1 MAIKGSLGEASLPD
15 VFQLLAMGQKSGCL
29 SVTDRSAFGSIYFE
43 RGRITYAAMVNRRD
57 RLGDLLVKNGLI
69 DGSDLSAAVD
79 AQGEHPD
86 RRLGEILIE
95 RGAITPD
102 QLEQYI
108 RLQIEEA
115 VFHLFTW
122 AQGSF
127 YFEPGQKPDPEAMLV
142 SINPENLLLE
152 GARRIDEWS
161 QIETR
166 ISSLDLIFEA
176 EPDRR
181 LEGIALAEE
190 QRKILPLLDGRRTV
204 QEVAD
209 DAGLVEFDTA
219 KALFGLLQAG
229 LARAAGR
236 REAAGPAVPPA
247 RVEEHRNLG
256 VAFYR
261 TGMYEEATRE
271 FRRVRELDPD
281 AVDARFHLALIALRT
296 GAWDE
301 AVQGLQEVLET
312 GGMRSSVLC
321 DLAIALERTGRLR
334 EAELVVEEALRAA
347 PDYAPALLS
356 RGILLWKRG
365 DAFGAAEAFR
375 RYRAELG
382 DARPP
387 AVYFAFATLA
397 EAATARSDGAIRLG
411 TYGVELHPHSIP
423 VLLHLGAVRERRG
436 EWQAAEELY
445 RRAVDQPDPP
455 AQAFKALGDAL
466 YHRGAYDEATRMLE
480 RAVDAAPD
488 LGDDVFFKLG
498 NLAYKR
504 IDRQRAV
511 ELWRRALELNPAH
524 HVARTNLE
532 LIEHTL
538 GRSTAA
544 AV

>member
-15 VFQLLAMGQKSGCL
+15 VLQLLAMGQKTGCL

-43 RGRITYAAMVNRRD
+43 RGKITYAAMVNRRD

-69 DGSDLSAAVD
+69 ESSDLAAAVD

-95 RGAITPD
+95 RGAITPE

-122 AQGSF
+122 SQGSF

-176 EPDRR
+176 ERVRP
-181 LEGIALAEE
+181 LEGIELADE

-209 DAGLVEFDTA
+209 DSGLVEFDAA

-229 LARAAGR
+229 LAHAAGR
-236 REAAGPAVPPA
+236 REAGGPAVPPA

-271 FRRVRELDPD
+271 FRRVRELDPA
-281 AVDARFHLALIALRT
+281 AVDAPFHLALIALRN
-296 GAWDE
+296 GECEE
-301 AVQGLQEVLET
+301 AIRGFKEVLET
-312 GGMRSSVLC
+312 GGLRAPVLHG
-321 DLAIALERTGRLR
+321 LALALERIGRLR
-334 EAELVVEEALRAA
+334 EAGLVIEEALRVS
-347 PDYAPALLS
+347 PDFPPALLS
-356 RGILLWKRG
+356 RGILLCKGG
-365 DAFGAAEAFR
+365 DAFGAVEAFR
-375 RYRAELG
+375 RYRDASG
-382 DARPP
+382 DARLP

-397 EAATARSDGAIRLG
+397 EAAAGRSDGAIRLG

-436 EWQAAEELY
+436 EWQAAEDLY
-445 RRAVDQPDPP
+445 RRAVDQADAP
-455 AQAFKALGDAL
+455 AQACKALGDAL
-466 YHRGAYDEATRMLE
+466 YHRGAYDDATRMFE
-480 RAVDAAPD
+480 RAADAASD

-504 IDRQRAV
+504 LDRQRAV

-538 GRSTAA
+538 ARPTAA